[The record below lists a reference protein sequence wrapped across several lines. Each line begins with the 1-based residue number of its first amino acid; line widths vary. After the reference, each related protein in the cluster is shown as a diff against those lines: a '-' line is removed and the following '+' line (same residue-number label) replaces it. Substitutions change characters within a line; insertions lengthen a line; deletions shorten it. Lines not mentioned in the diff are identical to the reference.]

1 MAPVILFSARQG
13 LWERHEAPLRAA
25 LEAAGLG
32 AARLCREASPETV
45 DYIVYA
51 PPCPLTDFRP
61 YRRCKAVLSLWAGVE
76 DMVANPTL
84 TQPLCRMVDPGLR
97 QAMIEW
103 VVAHTLRHHLG
114 LDAVLAAQNGRW
126 EPRVPPHA
134 PERRVTVFGLG
145 ALGAACA
152 EALAFLGFD
161 TAGWSRS
168 PRTIEGLTCFHGP
181 EGFPPALAR
190 SDIAVV
196 LLPLTA
202 DTRDLFGA
210 SALAALPR
218 DAVLLNA
225 GRGALVDDGAL
236 LDALDSGQLA
246 HATLDVFRQE
256 PLPPDH
262 PFWAHP
268 HVTVSPHVA
277 AETNPHTAA
286 PVIAENVRRGEAGQ
300 RFLHL
305 VDRAAGY

>member
-1 MAPVILFSARQG
+1 MAPVILFAARPG

-32 AARLCREASPETV
+32 AARLCREATPETV

-76 DMVANPTL
+76 DVVANPTL
-84 TQPLCRMVDPGLR
+84 TQPLCRMVDRGLR
-97 QAMIEW
+97 QAMVEW
-103 VVAHTLRHHLG
+103 VAAHTLRHHLG

-126 EPRVPPHA
+126 EPHVPPHA

-168 PRTIEGLTCFHGP
+168 PRTIDGITCFHGP
-181 EGFPPALAR
+181 DGFPSALAR
-190 SDIAVV
+190 SEIAVV

-202 DTRDLFGA
+202 DTRDIFGA
-210 SALAALPR
+210 RALAGLPR
-218 DAVLLNA
+218 GAVLLNA

-236 LDALDSGQLA
+236 IDALDSGQLA

-268 HVTVSPHVA
+268 RVTVSPHVA
-277 AETNPHTAA
+277 AETNPDTAA

-300 RFLHL
+300 PFLHL